1 MSWVFHLL
9 WMFLVLMLFFI
20 VLRRIYYF
28 GLQVHRPANPS
39 RTRKYTL
46 QRDCIVT
53 ARFNFNLKY
62 STETSQRFTV
72 FTIYQNDRRTAP
84 QPAERSQPPE
94 YTEPPPPPKYD
105 DVIKSPDL
113 FQKPPP
119 YTPTAQA

>member
-28 GLQVHRPANPS
+28 GLQVHRPATTQS
-39 RTRKYTL
+39 RS
-46 QRDCIVT
+46 Q
-53 ARFNFNLKY
+53 
-62 STETSQRFTV
+62 TSQRFAV
-72 FTIYQNDRRTAP
+72 FTIYQNDPRTGQQHP
-84 QPAERSQPPE
+84 PSERSQPPA

-105 DVIKSPDL
+105 EVIKTPDQ

-119 YTPTAQA
+119 YTATAQA

>member
-28 GLQVHRPANPS
+28 GLQVHRPATAQS
-39 RTRKYTL
+39 RT
-46 QRDCIVT
+46 Q
-53 ARFNFNLKY
+53 
-62 STETSQRFTV
+62 TSQRFAV
-72 FTIYQNDRRTAP
+72 FTIYQNDVRPAQAP
-84 QPAERSQPPE
+84 PERSQPPACKDP
-94 YTEPPPPPKYD
+94 EPPPPPKYD

-119 YTPTAQA
+119 YTASAQA

>member
-28 GLQVHRPANPS
+28 GLQVHRPAPANQS
-39 RTRKYTL
+39 RS
-46 QRDCIVT
+46 Q
-53 ARFNFNLKY
+53 
-62 STETSQRFTV
+62 TSQRFAV
-72 FTIYQNDRRTAP
+72 FTIYQNDLRTA
-84 QPAERSQPPE
+84 QTQQASERSQPPA

-105 DVIKSPDL
+105 EVIKTPHL

-119 YTPTAQA
+119 YTATAET